1 MVVLAVPYHLDE
13 RLGFFDVGVLAEGQI
28 TAELGSGTA
37 WQRMAV
43 LYEQV
48 ADVVAG
54 QSTPPLVL
62 SGDCTTSLAVL
73 AGLQRAGHDLGVV
86 WFDAHADFHTEATT
100 TSGYLG
106 GMPLALAAGVGTP
119 TLPDLLGLRP
129 VPESQILLVDARD
142 TDPGEHVL
150 LDASAVQR
158 QSILGLRPDNLPEGD
173 LYVHLDV
180 DVFDPRH
187 VPGLLY
193 PVTGGPSVQA
203 VLDAVTLILAT
214 GRVAAVGVAATWHH
228 ERQDATAHQE
238 FLRHVLQV
246 TQFVDGPG

>member
-48 ADVVAG
+48 ADVIAG

-187 VPGLLY
+187 VPVCSTRSRAAPPCRPCSTLFPHPGYRTRRSRRRCRDLAPRKTRRNRSPGVSAARPSGD
-193 PVTGGPSVQA
+193 PV
-203 VLDAVTLILAT
+203 
-214 GRVAAVGVAATWHH
+214 R
-228 ERQDATAHQE
+228 
-238 FLRHVLQV
+238 
-246 TQFVDGPG
+246 